1 MRTSV
6 NLDADVH
13 DLVSAYA
20 EAKGISLG
28 AALSELVRRAEQA
41 PEQGSDSPRL
51 KMNEYGYLEIADTG
65 DVLTPEM
72 VKVAS
77 EDELV

>member
-1 MRTSV
+1 MRTSI
-6 NLDADVH
+6 NFDADVYTFAC
-13 DLVSAYA
+13 AYA
-20 EAKGISLG
+20 EAKGLKLG
-28 AALSELVRRAEQA
+28 AAINELIRRAEQA

-51 KMNEYGYLEIADTG
+51 KMNEYGYLEIAATG

-72 VKVAS
+72 VKEAS